1 MSDLIDGNCGCDHG
15 NGCEPGHFECRPTRA
30 GYRNVGRQEETGG
43 WAQEPIPV
51 SDIAE
56 IVVRPVGRAGDPRV
70 EVTQARR
77 TFDPIGRVELI
88 VYWET
93 DETWRLVVD
102 GAEWRAALLTAALSA
117 P

>member
-30 GYRNVGRQEETGG
+30 GYRNIGRQEETSG

-51 SDIAE
+51 SDVAE
-56 IVVRPVGRAGDPRV
+56 MVVRPVARAGDPRV

-77 TFDPIGRVELI
+77 VFDPIDDRVELVVI
-88 VYWET
+88 WES
-93 DETWRLVVD
+93 DEVWRLVVD
-102 GAEWRAALLTAALSA
+102 GDKWRSALAVALA
-117 P
+117 G